1 MPKLSPEDAELWKA
15 ATKEYNRLKM
25 MQHRAWQT
33 DLSIKFQLKKA
44 ALAAL
49 PGGCPLLTVDS
60 CSTKSS
66 CTGLHAYTSSF
77 RMVA

>member
-1 MPKLSPEDAELWKA
+1 MPKLSKEDQQSWKE

-33 DLSIKFQLKKA
+33 DLSIKFKLKKA

-49 PGGCPLLTVDS
+49 PGGHLTSQS
-60 CSTKSS
+60 C
-66 CTGLHAYTSSF
+66 
-77 RMVA
+77 